1 MCFVTQSVHYSYN
14 TLRSWGISS
23 PVCLELILS
32 ASLDPKVWEI
42 WRTNEQSPHR
52 SIRTRVLELW
62 ICGIGLIYC
71 GLSATCEE
79 FKVLLCKVLCKGL
92 RCAECEM
99 SRMIRGDEFP
109 TLWNCFSLD
118 SLYQS
123 LPCCSKKRKKE
134 NTPINYRI
142 IT

>member
-79 FKVLLCKVLCKGL
+79 FKVLLCKVHARAWDVLNVKWV
-92 RCAECEM
+92 AWSEAM
-99 SRMIRGDEFP
+99 
-109 TLWNCFSLD
+109 NSLHYEIA
-118 SLYQS
+118 SLLIPFTNLYHVAA
-123 LPCCSKKRKKE
+123 KKE
-134 NTPINYRI
+134 KKKTPL
-142 IT
+142 